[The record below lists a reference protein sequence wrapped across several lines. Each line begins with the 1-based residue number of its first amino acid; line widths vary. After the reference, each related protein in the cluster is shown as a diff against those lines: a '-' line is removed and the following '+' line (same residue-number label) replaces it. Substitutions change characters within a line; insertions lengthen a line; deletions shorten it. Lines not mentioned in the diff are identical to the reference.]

1 VEEAKQFLSSKRR
14 PDHDDQS
21 HAKSK
26 DTQPLT
32 PDPSHTEIASAMP
45 VDWDQLLATGRSLF
59 SERLQ
64 QGWIIS
70 TENCSGKNCKNTP
83 LMSKE
88 GEPHVCTVCGGC
100 GNGLDGAYAVERN
113 DGPAIVQ
120 WDDLVTNGRAILAER
135 LKQGWVMSSENCHG
149 VNCKGT
155 PLTQYEG
162 GPLSCVVCGG
172 SGSGFDGAYAFSKS
186 NEVLEAE
193 RALVSLEISYLMSL
207 GWTLR
212 DSLCE
217 KCQMPLV
224 AEHVDSEDVCI
235 LCGKNPLDSLM
246 NGALMMETNPPCF
259 DDNAN
264 EAGQRLMFGWTLGE
278 ASPLCATCGG
288 IQMIPPNST
297 ECGCINRA
305 CPKVLPAALASTPG
319 CHLPVYENTVQP
331 QAHPRSNSE
340 VLKSIGNKISDKLSI
355 SSLLKDGLVPL
366 MVCGAPDYSDD
377 HSALSDDMS
386 LVRSATS
393 NALSAILARLDQ
405 AKYQL
410 EVLREDGQ
418 YTTEEAVM
426 KQAEVAML
434 IEKLANAAV
443 AMKQMEEIDA
453 REPPLSM

>member
-1 VEEAKQFLSSKRR
+1 
-14 PDHDDQS
+14 
-21 HAKSK
+21 
-26 DTQPLT
+26 
-32 PDPSHTEIASAMP
+32 
-45 VDWDQLLATGRSLF
+45 
-59 SERLQ
+59 
-64 QGWIIS
+64 
-70 TENCSGKNCKNTP
+70 
-83 LMSKE
+83 
-88 GEPHVCTVCGGC
+88 
-100 GNGLDGAYAVERN
+100 
-113 DGPAIVQ
+113 
-120 WDDLVTNGRAILAER
+120 
-135 LKQGWVMSSENCHG
+135 
-149 VNCKGT
+149 
-155 PLTQYEG
+155 
-162 GPLSCVVCGG
+162 
-172 SGSGFDGAYAFSKS
+172 
-186 NEVLEAE
+186 
-193 RALVSLEISYLMSL
+193 
-207 GWTLR
+207 
-212 DSLCE
+212 
-217 KCQMPLV
+217 
-224 AEHVDSEDVCI
+224 
-235 LCGKNPLDSLM
+235 
-246 NGALMMETNPPCF
+246 
-259 DDNAN
+259 
-264 EAGQRLMFGWTLGE
+264 
-278 ASPLCATCGG
+278 
-288 IQMIPPNST
+288 MIPPNST

-305 CPKVLPAALASTPG
+305 CPKVLPAALASNPG